1 VGLVVISDFKGFH
14 DIQILLLIQIQL
26 LSAVVLMDE
35 LDECDCE
42 GLFSPQ
48 IEVLLHFLIWMG
60 VGIELGK
67 VLFQAFDDVLRAA

>member
-1 VGLVVISDFKGFH
+1 
-14 DIQILLLIQIQL
+14 
-26 LSAVVLMDE
+26 MDE